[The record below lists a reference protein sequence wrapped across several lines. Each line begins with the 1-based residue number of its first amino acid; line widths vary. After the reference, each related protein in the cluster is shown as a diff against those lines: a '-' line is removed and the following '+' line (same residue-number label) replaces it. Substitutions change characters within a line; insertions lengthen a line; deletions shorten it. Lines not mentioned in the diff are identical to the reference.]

1 MSALALC
8 RVVLRLAR
16 VAVVASLIVIIAT
29 ALLYQLLG
37 SPLLH
42 ILYEPLPHAGE
53 ASIYV
58 PGKSFPV
65 VVMQSML
72 AFFRKPDFGSPSREF
87 EKRFAANGAK

>member
-8 RVVLRLAR
+8 RFVLRLAR

-58 PGKSFPV
+58 PGKSFPPDV
-65 VVMQSML
+65 VV
-72 AFFRKPDFGSPSREF
+72 
-87 EKRFAANGAK
+87 